1 MMKFQYWSS
10 VLRSSYILCVC
21 HVCHV
26 FFKMYI
32 CIYIRDGREESIT
45 LIALCFYRHLLTF
58 GILACLHT
66 ARHAPHR
73 NLIHFICF
81 VPTACVSG
89 ATQKMYTFASENF
102 VCVYANSSLPV
113 HQPSSFVTSST
124 QVIDSSRPSLIYL
137 YIYIFFFLKHTWI
150 FPGAWSFFLS
160 EATAMVAKYW
170 MTRLVFTV
178 FPAPDSPLGM
188 KMR

>member
-1 MMKFQYWSS
+1 
-10 VLRSSYILCVC
+10 
-21 HVCHV
+21 
-26 FFKMYI
+26 MYI

-73 NLIHFICF
+73 NLIRFICF

-124 QVIDSSRPSLIYL
+124 QVIDSSRPSLIY
-137 YIYIFFFLKHTWI
+137 IYIFFFKAYLN
-150 FPGAWSFFLS
+150 LS
-160 EATAMVAKYW
+160 
-170 MTRLVFTV
+170 RGLVLLLVRSHCDGSKVLDDTFGVHSLSSTGFSTGYENEV
-178 FPAPDSPLGM
+178 I
-188 KMR
+188 

>member
-1 MMKFQYWSS
+1 
-10 VLRSSYILCVC
+10 
-21 HVCHV
+21 
-26 FFKMYI
+26 MYI

-66 ARHAPHR
+66 ARHVPHR

-124 QVIDSSRPSLIYL
+124 RVIDSPRPSLI
-137 YIYIFFFLKHTWI
+137 FFLTVASTSKNCFKKSFI
-150 FPGAWSFFLS
+150 LRVPLEGARVPPVVRVPQI
-160 EATAMVAKYW
+160 EN
-170 MTRLVFTV
+170 
-178 FPAPDSPLGM
+178 G
-188 KMR
+188 

>member
-1 MMKFQYWSS
+1 
-10 VLRSSYILCVC
+10 
-21 HVCHV
+21 
-26 FFKMYI
+26 MYI

-102 VCVYANSSLPV
+102 VCVYANSNLPV
-113 HQPSSFVTSST
+113 HQPSSFVTRST
-124 QVIDSSRPSLIYL
+124 RVIDSSRPSL
-137 YIYIFFFLKHTWI
+137 
-150 FPGAWSFFLS
+150 LS
-160 EATAMVAKYW
+160 TLPFSLNCMYRKATFNTGHAL
-170 MTRLVFTV
+170 RLF
-178 FPAPDSPLGM
+178 SS
-188 KMR
+188 

>member
-1 MMKFQYWSS
+1 
-10 VLRSSYILCVC
+10 
-21 HVCHV
+21 
-26 FFKMYI
+26 MYI

-73 NLIHFICF
+73 NLIRFICF

-137 YIYIFFFLKHTWI
+137 YIYIFFFKAYLN
-150 FPGAWSFFLS
+150 LS
-160 EATAMVAKYW
+160 
-170 MTRLVFTV
+170 RGLVLLLVRSHCDGSKVLDDTFGVHSLSSTGFSTGYENEV
-178 FPAPDSPLGM
+178 I
-188 KMR
+188 

>member
-58 GILACLHT
+58 WILACLYT

-73 NLIHFICF
+73 NLIRFICF

-113 HQPSSFVTSST
+113 HQPSS
-124 QVIDSSRPSLIYL
+124 SSRPSLIY
-137 YIYIFFFLKHTWI
+137 IYIFFFKAYLN
-150 FPGAWSFFLS
+150 LS
-160 EATAMVAKYW
+160 
-170 MTRLVFTV
+170 RGLVLLLVRSHCDGSKVLDDTFGVHSLSSTGFSTGYENEV
-178 FPAPDSPLGM
+178 I
-188 KMR
+188 